1 MTSTEVP
8 VPRPAALNQFVQF
21 LISRP
26 WPRSDAEQTVFFKEL
41 GFEDV
46 VSDERDD
53 NEISRGGS
61 MLIPAIASATAFWTA
76 FKHELLGVNVFIYD
90 SPGMGPRATKD
101 AYGVL
106 RVHFTD
112 KFGSPTVDDPD
123 TGSSL
128 ATVWAAEGFLLEM
141 YYSSHR
147 ARSFVQV
154 GISHADRSAIY
165 EAAVEA
171 SVESSWT

>member
-1 MTSTEVP
+1 MTSTELP
-8 VPRPAALNQFVQF
+8 VPRPAVLHQFVQS

-46 VSDERDD
+46 VIDERNDD
-53 NEISRGGS
+53 EISVGGS
-61 MLIPAIASATAFWTA
+61 MLIPVLASATAFWTA
-76 FKHELLGVNVFIYD
+76 FKHELIGVSVFIYD
-90 SPGMGPRATKD
+90 SPGMAPRATKD
-101 AYGVL
+101 AYAVL
-106 RVHFTD
+106 RAHFTD
-112 KFGSPTVDDPD
+112 KFGTPTVDDPD

-154 GISHADRSAIY
+154 GISHAGRTAIY

-171 SVESSWT
+171 SVEPSST

>member
-8 VPRPAALNQFVQF
+8 VPRPAALNQFVQS

-26 WPRSDAEQTVFFKEL
+26 WPRSDAEQTVFFNEL

-46 VSDERDD
+46 VIDERDD
-53 NEISRGGS
+53 NEISVGGS

-154 GISHADRSAIY
+154 GISHAGRTAIY

-171 SVESSWT
+171 SVEPSST